1 MTGKGSETFMVRS
14 ASGAYNSANSSTWS
28 TTSDVRIKKNIIN
41 ATLGLDALNELQVR
55 QFEYRENDEIEDELE
70 KDLPTGKVVTGVI
83 AQEIE
88 NVLPETITVRDNG
101 LLTVKTDAVLWT
113 AVKAIQELSDK
124 VDELT
129 EKLNNCNCE

>member
-1 MTGKGSETFMVRS
+1 MA
-14 ASGAYNSANSSTWS
+14 ASGVYNSNNTSSWN
-28 TTSDVRIKKNIIN
+28 TTSDARIKKNIGD
-41 ATLGLDALNELQVR
+41 ATLGLDALNNVQVR
-55 QFEYRENDEIEDELE
+55 QFEYREKEEIEIELDE
-70 KDLPTGKVVTGVI
+70 KLPTGKLITGVI

-88 NVLPETITVRDNG
+88 NVIPETVSTRDNG

>member
-1 MTGKGSETFMVRS
+1 M
-14 ASGAYNSANSSTWS
+14 
-28 TTSDVRIKKNIIN
+28 
-41 ATLGLDALNELQVR
+41 
-55 QFEYRENDEIEDELE
+55 EIDIEE
-70 KDLPTGKVVTGVI
+70 KYPTGKVVTGVI

-88 NVLPETITVRDNG
+88 NVIPETVTVRDNG

-129 EKLNNCNCE
+129 EKLNSCNCE

>member
-1 MTGKGSETFMVRS
+1 MNYLTSCPIWTLKRKTKTSNHPIRTKSETRKRS
-14 ASGAYNSANSSTWS
+14 G
-28 TTSDVRIKKNIIN
+28 I
-41 ATLGLDALNELQVR
+41 
-55 QFEYRENDEIEDELE
+55 E
-70 KDLPTGKVVTGVI
+70 KDLPTGKVVSGVI

>member
-1 MTGKGSETFMVRS
+1 MTGRGSETFVCRGTPYN
-14 ASGAYNSANSSTWS
+14 GANASTWS
-28 TTSDVRIKKNIIN
+28 TTSDIRIKKNVIH
-41 ATLGLDALNELQVR
+41 ATLGLDALNDVQVR
-55 QFEYRENDEIEDELE
+55 QFEYREKEEMEIDIEE
-70 KDLPTGKVVTGVI
+70 KYPTGKVVTGVI

-88 NVLPETITVRDNG
+88 NVIPETVTVRDNG

-129 EKLNNCNCE
+129 EKLNSCNCE